1 MLSNRISRY
10 LLPALALMCC
20 RADLVSA
27 RGFDGVEVHGFATQ
41 GYIKTSANSFFGDS
55 EDGSFEFTELGVN
68 ASMDATENI
77 RLSGQLLS
85 RSAGEMYSGTPSI
98 DFALADYTV
107 RSTEN
112 DNIGV
117 MVGRIKN
124 PLGLFNETRDVAFTR
139 PGFLVPQVVYYDKVR
154 NLILS
159 ADGVAA
165 RMASF
170 GEAANVS
177 LYLAAGQTRID
188 ENVEYV
194 YLGNGYDGDF
204 SPNGLSYIGRVLVE
218 KPDNTLR
225 ASLSIASTSMD
236 FERGVSDPIGNG
248 NVSLVY
254 GIGSLQYAVNDW
266 TFTSEY
272 MREPIEWQGFAGSP
286 LDGKKA
292 TGESYYFQ
300 VAWQARSDVELM
312 LRYGEGYADR
322 SDRSGAEIQKAT
334 GGALPAHTQY
344 SKIATAG
351 VRWDL
356 TPQVMVRA
364 EYQRHNGTLVL
375 SNRENPIPAA
385 TVPDWDMFA
394 LSISYRF

>member
-1 MLSNRISRY
+1 MLSNRISRH

-177 LYLAAGQTRID
+177 LFFSVSQPLVD
-188 ENVEYV
+188 ENIEYSF
-194 YLGNGYDGDF
+194 LGTGYVGDF
-204 SPNGLSYIGRVLVE
+204 EPEGPSYVGRLLVE
-218 KPDNTLR
+218 TPDDRLR
-225 ASLSIASTSMD
+225 ASLSAASTSMRFNAAPGD
-236 FERGVSDPIGNG
+236 SIGSGYLN
-248 NVSLVY
+248 LIY
-254 GIGSLQYAVNDW
+254 AIASLQYSIGNW
-266 TFTSEY
+266 TLTTEY
-272 MREPIEWQGFAGSP
+272 MREPIEWQGFSGFV
-286 LDGKKA
+286 LGGTNA
-292 TGESYYFQ
+292 TAEGYYFQ
-300 VAWQARSDVELM
+300 AAWQARSDIQLM
-312 LRYGEGYADR
+312 FRYGEGYADR

-356 TPQVMVRA
+356 TPQFMVRA
-364 EYQRHNGTLVL
+364 EYQRHNGTFVL